1 MMQDIISV
9 LIFLIAFSAL
19 MIVIYRI
26 IGEDSKKVHGCCA
39 GGMKVEK
46 EESSKVA

>member
-1 MMQDIISV
+1 MQDIIAV
-9 LIFLIAFSAL
+9 VIFLIAFTAL

-26 IGEDSKKVHGCCA
+26 IGEDVHKVHGCHA